1 MTGDRGERAT
11 GTPNTIY
18 DLSSVLYHSLKGG
31 ASYER
36 YIRDA
41 EEAGDRELVDF
52 FTRVRDED
60 GRRAD
65 EAQLLLAARTTKGA
79 AARPESIEAAA
90 PLAETAGAP
99 QRRAEETSP
108 PRTSGIGI
116 EEGALPRT
124 EEAPPP
130 RTEGSRPMEGAA
142 SAGDVS
148 RGTEETVPRGREVAS
163 SGQPERKREE
173 DRGLLDRAKDAL
185 MGEGEPEKRDDP
197 GRRR

>member
-1 MTGDRGERAT
+1 MSGGRGERAT

-18 DLSSVLYHSLKGG
+18 DLSSVLYHSLEGG

-41 EEAGDRELVDF
+41 EEAGDRELADF
-52 FTRVRDED
+52 FARVRDED

-65 EAQLLLAARTTKGA
+65 EAQLLLAARTTGGA
-79 AARPESIEAAA
+79 AARPESLEAAA
-90 PLAETAGAP
+90 PSAEPAWAP
-99 QRRAEETSP
+99 PRGAEEAP
-108 PRTSGIGI
+108 PRTSGVGI
-116 EEGALPRT
+116 EEGALPPT

-130 RTEGSRPMEGAA
+130 RAEGSRPMEGAA

-148 RGTEETVPRGREVAS
+148 AGTEETVPRGREVAS
-163 SGQPERKREE
+163 SGQPERERGE

>member
-18 DLSSVLYHSLKGG
+18 DLSSVLYHSLEGG

-41 EEAGDRELVDF
+41 KEVGDRELADF
-52 FTRVRDED
+52 FARVRDED

-65 EAQLLLAARTTKGA
+65 EAQLLLAARTTGGA
-79 AARPESIEAAA
+79 AARPESLEAAA
-90 PLAETAGAP
+90 PSAEPAWAP
-99 QRRAEETSP
+99 PRGAEEAP
-108 PRTSGIGI
+108 PRTSGVGL
-116 EEGALPRT
+116 EEGALPPT

-130 RTEGSRPMEGAA
+130 RTEGARPMEGAA
-142 SAGDVS
+142 SAGDAS
-148 RGTEETVPRGREVAS
+148 PGTEETAPRGREGASS
-163 SGQPERKREE
+163 SGQPEREREE

-185 MGEGEPEKRDDP
+185 MGEGEPGRRDDP